1 MKKLL
6 NALGFQAG
14 WWACIAG
21 VGRGLEV
28 EAILFCLCL
37 VTLHLRFSPSPF
49 LEVKTAAVALLIG
62 ILLDSA
68 LQYFSVIGF
77 YGWSLGPLS
86 PFWIWML
93 WVMFALTLNASLAF
107 LKEQSLIIS
116 AILGLIFG
124 PLTYYAGAKLGA
136 AELDASISHIV
147 WLGVAWMLA
156 MPFMV
161 FTVQHLS
168 LTSKEST

>member
-1 MKKLL
+1 
-6 NALGFQAG
+6 
-14 WWACIAG
+14 
-21 VGRGLEV
+21 
-28 EAILFCLCL
+28 
-37 VTLHLRFSPSPF
+37 
-49 LEVKTAAVALLIG
+49 
-62 ILLDSA
+62 
-68 LQYFSVIGF
+68 
-77 YGWSLGPLS
+77 
-86 PFWIWML
+86 
-93 WVMFALTLNASLAF
+93 
-107 LKEQSLIIS
+107 
-116 AILGLIFG
+116 LIFG

>member
-1 MKKLL
+1 MNKLL

-28 EAILFCLCL
+28 EAIIFCLCL
-37 VTLHLRFSPSPF
+37 ITLHLRFSTSPI
-49 LEVKTAAVALLIG
+49 LEMKAAIVALILG

-68 LQYFSVIGF
+68 LQYFSVIRF

-93 WVMFALTLNASLAF
+93 WVIFALTLNSSLAF
-107 LKEQSLIIS
+107 LKEQPLTMS

-136 AELDASISHIV
+136 ADLDASIRHII

-161 FTVQHLS
+161 FTAQHLS
-168 LTSKEST
+168 LTSKDTT

>member
-1 MKKLL
+1 M
-6 NALGFQAG
+6 
-14 WWACIAG
+14 
-21 VGRGLEV
+21 
-28 EAILFCLCL
+28 
-37 VTLHLRFSPSPF
+37 
-49 LEVKTAAVALLIG
+49 LEVKTATVALLIG

-86 PFWIWML
+86 PFWLWML

-161 FTVQHLS
+161 FTVQNLS
-168 LTSKEST
+168 LTSKDST